1 MPDILYEDNHVLVA
15 IKPPNMLSQADQTGD
30 TDILSLLKEYIRDM
44 PEDEILTI
52 RFEEEDDHGRDNGND
67 GNEAV

>member
-1 MPDILYEDNHVLVA
+1 MKEET
-15 IKPPNMLSQADQTGD
+15 MTLSE
-30 TDILSLLKEYIRDM
+30 LKEYIRDM

-52 RFEEEDDHGRDNGND
+52 RFVEDDDHGRDNGND

>member
-1 MPDILYEDNHVLVA
+1 MKEEIMTLA
-15 IKPPNMLSQADQTGD
+15 QM
-30 TDILSLLKEYIRDM
+30 KEYIRDM

-52 RFEEEDDHGRDNGND
+52 WFEEDDDHGRDDGND

>member
-1 MPDILYEDNHVLVA
+1 MKEETMTLA
-15 IKPPNMLSQADQTGD
+15 Q
-30 TDILSLLKEYIRDM
+30 LKEYIRDM

-52 RFEEEDDHGRDNGND
+52 RFEEADDHGRDDRND